1 MKHTALFR
9 WPIMQRIAARASI
22 RAKIIMAFLI
32 SLAGYVILATLLFSR
47 ALEQSTEY
55 QINQGAQ
62 QSADLLI
69 SGIRSQFENAR
80 NISYNMIQDADITR
94 WLNSDKSGRD
104 FLVDRNADQVLRKTY
119 SFFPGLESI
128 ALINNDGDWILVA
141 QHFVEATFSDI
152 RETTWY
158 EKAVALRGGFFV
170 SLNADDTLLSSQGRN
185 NISLIR
191 QVLSIDTMLPAGF
204 LIVNLNENFISQ
216 TTDEIYRKYNTE
228 FYIFDENGNS
238 VIRAQADI
246 DYIDIP
252 EDGEA
257 RSIGEETFF
266 LYKTTIPELGWTV
279 VSSTPYDLFS
289 GVPFFPQMVV
299 LPTLSAVVMYLLG
312 MLFTSNLITKPVN
325 ELIVSMRGVREG
337 KFIKMPPDSRQD
349 EFGQLKDNYNIMVG
363 ELNEQIQQ
371 RVLMEQEKRKHEL
384 DILGE
389 QIKPHFL
396 YNTLDT
402 IYYLILANHTKS
414 AAEAVNALS
423 RYYRSS
429 LSKGAETVP
438 LSEEIAMIKNYLS
451 LQKIR
456 YGDMLFD
463 EYHIAEGA
471 GEVQV
476 LRNILQPLVENCIY
490 HGIKPSGEPGK
501 VMIRAEIEADKLY
514 IAVMDDG
521 LGMTPEQ
528 LERLNNDLLDSHS
541 ASFGLR
547 GTIKRLRLF
556 YNVEDIYKIESE
568 PGRGAAVT
576 LKLPMK
582 KGTM

>member
-1 MKHTALFR
+1 MKK
-9 WPIMQRIAARASI
+9 IAARASI

-32 SLAGYVILATLLFSR
+32 SLTGYVILATLLFSR
-47 ALEQSTEY
+47 ALERSTEY
-55 QINQGAQ
+55 QVNQGAQ

-69 SGIRSQFENAR
+69 SGIRSQLDNAR
-80 NISYNMIQDADITR
+80 NISYNMIQDADIMR
-94 WLNSDKSGRD
+94 WLNADDSGRD
-104 FLVDRNADQVLRKTY
+104 FLLDRNADQVLRKTY

-128 ALINNDGDWILVA
+128 ALINDDGDWILA
-141 QHFVEATFSDI
+141 AHHFVAADFSDI
-152 RETTWY
+152 RTTPWY
-158 EKAVALRGGFFV
+158 EKAVALHGGFFV
-170 SLNADDTLLSSQGRN
+170 SLNADGTLLSSQGQN

-191 QVLSIDTMLPAGF
+191 QVLNIDNMLPTGF
-204 LIVNLNENFISQ
+204 LIVNLNESFISQ

-228 FYIFDENGNS
+228 FYIFDENGDS
-238 VIRAQADI
+238 VLQAQEAVDF
-246 DYIDIP
+246 IDIP
-252 EDGEA
+252 EEGEA
-257 RSIGEETFF
+257 RNIDGETFF

-289 GVPFFPQMVV
+289 GVPFFSQMVV
-299 LPTLSAVVMYLLG
+299 LPTLSAIVMYLLG

-337 KFIKMPPDSRQD
+337 KFIKMPPDARQD
-349 EFGQLKDNYNIMVG
+349 EFGQLKDNYNIMVS

-371 RVLMEQEKRKHEL
+371 RVQMEQEKRKHEL

-402 IYYLILANHTKS
+402 IYYLILANHNQS

-423 RYYRSS
+423 RFYRTS
-429 LSKGAETVP
+429 LSKGADTVP
-438 LSEEIAMIKNYLS
+438 LSEEIAMIKNYMS

-456 YGDMLFD
+456 YGEMLSD
-463 EYHIAEGA
+463 EYHIAGGA
-471 GEVQV
+471 GAVQV

-490 HGIKPSGEPGK
+490 HGIKPGGEPGK
-501 VMIRAEIEADKLY
+501 VVISAELAADVLY
-514 IAVMDDG
+514 ITVLDDG
-521 LGMTPEQ
+521 LGMTPDR
-528 LERLNNDLLDSHS
+528 LERLNSDLLDAHS

-556 YNVEDIYKIESE
+556 YNTHDVYKIESE
-568 PGRGAAVT
+568 PGKGATVT
-576 LKLPMK
+576 LMLPIIT
-582 KGTM
+582 GSF